1 MKRWQPWSPDDSMP
15 RLNKGLVYLGACVIA
30 GLRLARMQQV
40 NVRTIPVS
48 AAIDESISVAFEMF
62 YAVFKRAARE
72 VRDEE
77 ASAAD

>member
-15 RLNKGLVYLGACVIA
+15 RLNKGLVYLGACIIA
-30 GLRLARMQQV
+30 GLRLARNQQV
-40 NVRTIPVS
+40 NVRTVPVS

-72 VRDEE
+72 VKDEE
-77 ASAAD
+77 APAPD